1 MERKEAATM
10 KVSLKTKTFIMIF
23 IMTAVL
29 CAASIIGTNIA
40 LTNIIRQQFID
51 KAESLTNAMADL
63 MDKDAA
69 SGIRDAV
76 LKVYNTTDD
85 REKVSN
91 EDWGSPEHEAY
102 VSRYSHILEMP
113 EFISLQEWMRTI
125 QDKGKFT
132 YIYLVMMDTDNAR
145 TIYLVDA
152 SYDDEMCM
160 PGSFDPFTESDYSII
175 EHPMDGLPVD
185 IVETEEYGWTLA
197 LGKPVLD
204 RNSDII
210 GYFCADSSMTEITNI
225 KNHYLLIITAV
236 LVGLALLTGILG
248 VLAVNHF
255 VVRPVKI
262 LSAASLEYCQKNEKN
277 EHHRFDGLNI
287 RARDEIGDLAHSMVQ
302 MENDINDHVA
312 TLIKTAN
319 ELIEAR
325 EKEAEMRQ
333 AANIDALTRV
343 RNKRALFSEEEQLD
357 REIREGTADFAIVM
371 IDMNNLKTINDT
383 YGHEKGDEAILDLC
397 STICS
402 TFKHSPVFRTGGD
415 EFVVIL
421 EGHDLKHKDQLI
433 ACFRET
439 AAKDE
444 TRKPWRSLSAA
455 LGCGVYDRKLHNHF
469 ADVLKAADTEMYLN
483 KTAMKE
489 KR

>member
-1 MERKEAATM
+1 M

-23 IMTAVL
+23 ILTAVL

-51 KAESLTNAMADL
+51 KAESLTNAMANLIDRE
-63 MDKDAA
+63 AA
-69 SGIRDAV
+69 AKVRDEV
-76 LKVYNTTDD
+76 MKVYNATDD
-85 REKVSN
+85 REKISN
-91 EDWGSPEHEAY
+91 EEWDSPEHEAY
-102 VSRYSHILEMP
+102 VGRYSHILEMP
-113 EFISLQEWMRTI
+113 EFKSLQEWMRTI

-132 YIYLVMMDTDNAR
+132 YIYLVKMDTENAR

-160 PGSFDPFTESDYSII
+160 PGSFDPFTENDHSIV

-204 RNSDII
+204 SDGGII

-225 KNHYLLIITAV
+225 KNHYLLIIAAV
-236 LVGLALLTGILG
+236 LIGLALLTGILG

-262 LSAASLEYCQKNEKN
+262 LSAASIEYCREDEKN
-277 EHHRFDGLNI
+277 EHHQFGELNI
-287 RARDEIGDLAHSMVQ
+287 RANDEIGDLASSMVQ

-319 ELIEAR
+319 ELIESR
-325 EKEAEMRQ
+325 EKEAEMRK
-333 AANIDALTRV
+333 AANIDALTHV
-343 RNKRALFSEEEQLD
+343 RNKRALFSEEERLD
-357 REIREGTADFAIVM
+357 REIREGTANFAVAM

-383 YGHEKGDEAILDLC
+383 YGHEKGDEAIQDLC
-397 STICS
+397 AAICT
-402 TFKHSPVFRTGGD
+402 TFKRSPVFRTGGD
-415 EFVVIL
+415 EFIVIL
-421 EGHDLKHKDQLI
+421 EGYDLEHKDQLI
-433 ACFRET
+433 AHFRET
-439 AAKDE
+439 AAKE
-444 TRKPWRSLSAA
+444 EAKKPWRGMSAA
-455 LGCGVYDRKLHNHF
+455 LGCRVYDPKRHNHF
-469 ADVLKAADTEMYLN
+469 ADVFKEADVEMYQN
-483 KTAMKE
+483 KTAMKAGRSE
-489 KR
+489 GRAE

>member
-1 MERKEAATM
+1 M

-23 IMTAVL
+23 IITIVL

-51 KAESLTNAMADL
+51 KAESVTNAMAAL

-69 SGIRDAV
+69 AGVRDEV
-76 LKVYNTTDD
+76 MKIYNATDEKD
-85 REKVSN
+85 KVSN

-125 QDKGKFT
+125 QDKGKFI
-132 YIYLVMMDTDNAR
+132 YIYLVVMDQEKAR
-145 TIYLVDA
+145 TIYVVDA

-160 PGSFDPFTESDYSII
+160 PGSFDPFTEKDYSVI

-204 RNSDII
+204 RNGDII
-210 GYFCADSSMTEITNI
+210 AYFCADSSMTEITNI
-225 KNHYLLIITAV
+225 KNHYLLIIAAV
-236 LVGLALLTGILG
+236 LIGIALLTGILG

-262 LSAASLEYCQKNEKN
+262 LSAASIEYCKEDDKN
-277 EHHRFDGLNI
+277 EHHKFGELNI
-287 RARDEIGDLAHSMVQ
+287 RAKDEIGDLATSMMQ

-319 ELIEAR
+319 ELIESR
-325 EKEAEMRQ
+325 EKEAEMRK
-333 AANIDALTRV
+333 AANIDALTHV
-343 RNKRALFSEEEQLD
+343 RNKRALFSEEERLD
-357 REIREGTADFAIVM
+357 REIREGSANFAVAM

-397 STICS
+397 NAICT
-402 TFKHSPVFRTGGD
+402 TFKRSPVFRTGGD

-421 EGHDLKHKDQLI
+421 EGHDLEHKDELI
-433 ACFRET
+433 ARFRET
-439 AAKDE
+439 AAQEE
-444 TRKPWRSLSAA
+444 TKKPWRGMSAA
-455 LGCGVYDRKLHNHF
+455 LGCQEYDRNRHNHF
-469 ADVLKAADTEMYLN
+469 ADVLKAADAEMYQN
-483 KTAMKE
+483 KTAMKA